1 MEQNTTHNSGDKLTF
16 RQMCN
21 IHNTPFQC
29 QIMPIQKYP
38 RQKWFVAELFVGYN
52 PGILIA
58 GVEFLQLWKGSFAR
72 YTSPE
77 GKALL
82 LSVMVGVQGTIF
94 RRGALHHSSIRATVN
109 PNPTH
114 AGILNARMSLQGAD
128 FGPTF
133 KILLP
138 AEASLHQNSPTKML
152 PNFLKKKITI
162 R

>member
-1 MEQNTTHNSGDKLTF
+1 MQQNTTHNSVDKSTF

-58 GVEFLQLWKGSFAR
+58 GVEYLQLWKGSFAR

-77 GKALL
+77 GEALL
-82 LSVMVGVQGTIF
+82 LSVMVGVQEGVHCI
-94 RRGALHHSSIRATVN
+94 IRAFEPQST
-109 PNPTH
+109 PTH
-114 AGILNARMSLQGAD
+114 AGVLNARMSLQGAD

-138 AEASLHQNSPTKML
+138 AEAYLHQNSPTKML